1 MLPRCLRLA
10 SAVGRCVKFR
20 VEGVEVFGIQVILDD
35 PQAFAEPLEMH
46 HLALPQEPDRI
57 TDFRVFDQAE
67 DIVVGG
73 TGFLLCCNHVRTTFW
88 KNLTGRAVFPGK
100 K

>member
-1 MLPRCLRLA
+1 MTRDREA
-10 SAVGRCVKFR
+10 AKQA
-20 VEGVEVFGIQVILDD
+20 EVV
-35 PQAFAEPLEMH
+35 LEMH
-46 HLALPQEPDRI
+46 HLPLPQEPDRI

-88 KNLTGRAVFPGK
+88 ENLTGRAVFPGK